1 MVSISK
7 ILVSLFA
14 IYDVSIGDA
23 DIPGMNRRLLH
34 IHPPPTAMPTPGPIP
49 SFAPTDNPVSPAPIE
64 HVVIITNTVPAPNSP
79 APSEPVVVG
88 PAPTAPLKPDLLTT
102 ATLSVPA
109 TSQGAQPSVPVPA
122 TTVPVVPIP
131 TDVALPIPTK
141 PIDGNN
147 QPTWPLGIATPQPSG
162 PSGTRCTF
170 LYDPKRWE
178 ICKFL
183 QHQNGWI
190 LNILYAENVSNLFSI

>member
-1 MVSISK
+1 MVLISK

-49 SFAPTDNPVSPAPIE
+49 SYAPTDNPVSPAPIE
-64 HVVIITNTVPAPNSP
+64 HVVIISNTSP
-79 APSEPVVVG
+79 APVTPNP
-88 PAPTAPLKPDLLTT
+88 PAPTEPLQPDLLTT
-102 ATLSVPA
+102 ATLTAVP
-109 TSQGAQPSVPVPA
+109 VPVPA

-131 TDVALPIPTK
+131 TDVNLPIPTK
-141 PIDGNN
+141 SNGNNQPTWPLGIGTPQPSSNGNN

-162 PSGTRCTF
+162 PSGTHCSF
-170 LYDPKRWE
+170 LYAPKRLK
-178 ICKFL
+178 IRHVLSVKL
-183 QHQNGWI
+183 I
-190 LNILYAENVSNLFSI
+190 